1 MTAYDDLATPAQMR
15 EDCRA
20 AGRNLRLERAADRI
34 GRPAPSIL
42 FEDFPREVPKREI
55 TDLRRA
61 RQRLANALRSCTS
74 TDSGSARRLSGSCP
88 RTRTSPWRWGCR
100 S

>member
-20 AGRNLRLERAADRI
+20 AGRNLRLERAAEKLA
-34 GRPAPSIL
+34 GPVPSIH

-55 TDLRRA
+55 TISA
-61 RQRLANALRSCTS
+61 AAQRLANALELHL
-74 TDSGSARRLSGSCP
+74 D
-88 RTRTSPWRWGCR
+88 
-100 S
+100 

>member
-20 AGRNLRLERAADRI
+20 TGRHLRLQRAAAQVT
-34 GRPAPSIL
+34 RPAPSIH

-55 TDLRRA
+55 A
-61 RQRLANALRSCTS
+61 VSAAAQRIANALELHL
-74 TDSGSARRLSGSCP
+74 D
-88 RTRTSPWRWGCR
+88 
-100 S
+100 

>member
-55 TDLRRA
+55 TISA
-61 RQRLANALRSCTS
+61 AAQRLANALELHL
-74 TDSGSARRLSGSCP
+74 D
-88 RTRTSPWRWGCR
+88 
-100 S
+100 